1 MKSRRLFVSFLAATA
16 LASAGWTAPSDPP
29 TSAPAIK
36 AEFVDPD
43 STDPEIVNVRKT
55 GEDAINR
62 LGYMM
67 VQEISVA
74 VNKQGA
80 EAAIDVAHL
89 KKLPKTNGRL
99 TGLPNITAFKRTSLK
114 LRDLGNA
121 PDAAEDLALQKFLSE
136 LTSGS
141 SVPKLLVQ
149 KIDTPNAAPEWRV
162 YRPFGALSI
171 CLTCHGDLSEQTPEF
186 RAKLDRLY
194 PVDKAFGYAANEWR
208 GVLRVTVDLTSPPAP
223 PPPKP
228 AAQPAPAKTAPKK
241 KS

>member
-1 MKSRRLFVSFLAATA
+1 MKSRRLLVSLLTATTIGSVGLIAQSSPPAA
-16 LASAGWTAPSDPP
+16 
-29 TSAPAIK
+29 APAIK

-62 LGYMM
+62 LGYMLA
-67 VQEISVA
+67 QEITVA

-99 TGLPNITAFKRTSLK
+99 NGLPNISAFKRTSLK

-121 PDAAEDLALQKFLSE
+121 PDPAEDLALQQFLAEFS
-136 LTSGS
+136 SGHAA
-141 SVPKLLVQ
+141 PKLLVQ
-149 KIDTPNAAPEWRV
+149 KIENPNATKEWRV
-162 YRPFGALSI
+162 YRPFGALPI
-171 CLTCHGDLSEQTPEF
+171 CLTCHGDLSEQTQEF
-186 RAKLDRLY
+186 RDKIDRLY
-194 PVDKAFGYAANEWR
+194 PVDKAFGYGANEWR
-208 GVLRVTVDLTSPPAP
+208 GVLRVTVDLSAP
-223 PPPKP
+223 PEPKP
-228 AAQPAPAKTAPKK
+228 ATPPAPAKAAPKK